1 MEEIKKAG
9 RAAAQAAE
17 LARAKVAPEAAAQK
31 AVAEAEAKK
40 KRLEEFTPKP
50 ITSIEEAISP
60 SEEARKQGQKAL
72 LPKEIGDI
80 LAARKARL
88 GGFAAPELAGMQAQ
102 MAGAQQ
108 AAQSQRER
116 ALQSALAQRGVRGG
130 AAAAL
135 QAQAGQQAARERAG
149 LAQDLMLKQAAE
161 QERARGAYEQAT
173 MGALDLANKQ
183 QFQQLA
189 AKLGLEQMDISKEA
203 AAREQQNV
211 QDYLN
216 LIREQQRAQ
225 GLQLSEAGKAT
236 AGGIVG
242 GLAQGPLGATL
253 GAVTKGFSLFG

>member
-1 MEEIKKAG
+1 MDMEEIKKAG

-17 LARAKVAPEAAAQK
+17 LARAKVAPEAAAKK
-31 AVAEAEAKK
+31 AEQDAEAKK

-50 ITSIEEAISP
+50 ITSIEQA
-60 SEEARKQGQKAL
+60 AL
-72 LPKEIGDI
+72 PQEVKDI
-80 LAARKARL
+80 LAARKSAL
-88 GGFAAPELAGMQAQ
+88 GGYNAPELAAMQAQ
-102 MAGAQQ
+102 MAGGQQ

-149 LAQDLMLKQAAE
+149 LAQDLMMKQAAQ

-189 AKLGLEQMDISKEA
+189 AKLGLEQMDIGKEA

-211 QDYLN
+211 QDYIN
-216 LIREQQRAQ
+216 MMREQQKAQ

-236 AGGIVG
+236 AGGLLG
-242 GLAQGPLGATL
+242 GLAQGPLGATV
-253 GAVTKGFSLFG
+253 GAFTKGFGLFG